1 VWREKNMRRIGLA
14 LTAALALTVLLV
26 PQSAIADKPLRT
38 CPPGF
43 DLGAL
48 TLEQGLQLPNIQAA
62 LADGVID
69 VATLTVL
76 FEGFDAN
83 DDGLICFQS
92 YPTSSNPVTQ
102 QQYAYN
108 VVDNNASVPSG

>member
-1 VWREKNMRRIGLA
+1 MLRRSI
-14 LTAALALTVLLV
+14 AALVLGLFVLLV
-26 PQSAIADKPLRT
+26 PQITLAVKASRV
-38 CPPGF
+38 CGPGF

-48 TLEQGLQLPNIQAA
+48 TLGQGLQLPNIQAA

-83 DDGLICFQS
+83 DDGLICFKS
-92 YPTSSNPVTQ
+92 YPTNSNPVTQ

>member
-1 VWREKNMRRIGLA
+1 MLRRSI
-14 LTAALALTVLLV
+14 AALVVPALFVPLV
-26 PQSAIADKPLRT
+26 PQSALAVKPTRV
-38 CPPGF
+38 CAPGF

>member
-1 VWREKNMRRIGLA
+1 MRRRIFV
-14 LTAALALTVLLV
+14 TMVVAALAVLLV
-26 PQSAIADKPLRT
+26 PQSAWAVKPRHT
-38 CPPGF
+38 CPPSF

-48 TLEQGLQLPNIQAA
+48 TVEQAIALPNSQAS

-69 VATLTVL
+69 VAGLNAIFETV
-76 FEGFDAN
+76 DAN

-92 YPTSSNPVTQ
+92 FSGNANPASQ

-108 VVDNNASVPSG
+108 VVDNNASASG

>member
-1 VWREKNMRRIGLA
+1 MTRKGLA
-14 LTAALALTVLLV
+14 LMAVLALALLLV
-26 PQSAIADKPLRT
+26 PQTALAEKPLRT

-62 LADGVID
+62 LADGLID

-92 YPTSSNPVTQ
+92 YPTRSNPVTE

>member
-1 VWREKNMRRIGLA
+1 MLRRSI
-14 LTAALALTVLLV
+14 AALAVPVLFVLLV
-26 PQSAIADKPLRT
+26 PQSALAVKPTRV
-38 CPPGF
+38 CGPGF

>member
-1 VWREKNMRRIGLA
+1 VRRGILV
-14 LTAALALTVLLV
+14 TMVVAALAVLLA
-26 PQSAIADKPLRT
+26 PQSALAVKPTHT
-38 CPPGF
+38 CPSSF

-48 TLEQGLQLPNIQAA
+48 TFEQAIALPNSQAS
-62 LADGVID
+62 LADGLID
-69 VATLTVL
+69 VAGLNAI
-76 FEGFDAN
+76 FESVDAN

-92 YPTSSNPVTQ
+92 FSGNANPASQ

>member
-1 VWREKNMRRIGLA
+1 
-14 LTAALALTVLLV
+14 
-26 PQSAIADKPLRT
+26 LRT

-43 DLGAL
+43 DLGGL

-108 VVDNNASVPSG
+108 VVDNNASVPSR

>member
-1 VWREKNMRRIGLA
+1 MLRRSI
-14 LTAALALTVLLV
+14 AALVLGLFVLLV
-26 PQSAIADKPLRT
+26 PQITLAVKASRV
-38 CPPGF
+38 CGPGF

-48 TLEQGLQLPNIQAA
+48 TLGQGLQLPNIQAA

-83 DDGLICFQS
+83 DDGLIC
-92 YPTSSNPVTQ
+92 PCR
-102 QQYAYN
+102 
-108 VVDNNASVPSG
+108 DRNADHTGPGPGLRP

>member
-1 VWREKNMRRIGLA
+1 MRRRFLA
-14 LTAALALTVLLV
+14 TIAIVFGVLTI
-26 PQSAIADKPLRT
+26 PQSASADKRSSR

-48 TLEQGLQLPNIQAA
+48 TLEQGLQLPNILAGLAA
-62 LADGVID
+62 GVYD
-69 VATLTVL
+69 VEGVAAI
-76 FEGFDAN
+76 FEFVDAN

-92 YPTSSNPVTQ
+92 FPSDASDSSLL
-102 QQYAYN
+102 QYNYN